1 MPTEALDDR
10 SSAEGRLPWTVP
22 VVMAYGSMT
31 HVTGN
36 VGRNALPD
44 GGKGGTSRSA

>member
-1 MPTEALDDR
+1 MPTEALDGRAPAD
-10 SSAEGRLPWTVP
+10 GRLPWAVP
-22 VVMAYGSMT
+22 VVVAYGSMT
-31 HVTGN
+31 HVTEN